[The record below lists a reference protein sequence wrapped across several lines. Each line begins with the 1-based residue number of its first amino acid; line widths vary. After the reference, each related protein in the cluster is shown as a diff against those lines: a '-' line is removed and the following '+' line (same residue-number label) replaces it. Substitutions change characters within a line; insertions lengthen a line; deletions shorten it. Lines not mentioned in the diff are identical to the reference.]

1 MADNVQR
8 IAKSLY
14 GGDIEAV
21 AELVQEA
28 LDSGMAPE
36 RVLRDALLAGMDVVG
51 KDFKEGVLF
60 VPEVLFAARSMQ
72 AGMDVLRPL
81 LAEGDLASAGK
92 YVLGTVKGDMHDIGK
107 NLVRMML
114 EGGGFE
120 AIDLGVDVEP
130 SAFVDAVREHKP
142 DLLGMSALLT
152 TTMAQMKVTID
163 ALEEAGLRDSVKIV
177 IGGAPVTAD
186 FARQIGADGFAEDA
200 ATAVDVARELKGSA
214 TPN

>member
-1 MADNVQR
+1 MADNVQK
-8 IAKSLY
+8 IVKSLY
-14 GGDIEAV
+14 GGDVEAV
-21 AELVQEA
+21 AELVQDA
-28 LDSGMAPE
+28 LDSGMEPAD
-36 RVLRDALLAGMDVVG
+36 VLNDALLAGMDQVG
-51 KDFKEGVLF
+51 RDFKEGVLF

-81 LAEGDLASAGK
+81 LADSDIVSSGK

-120 AIDLGVDVEP
+120 AIDLGVDVDP
-130 SAFVDAVREHKP
+130 GTFVDAVREHKP

-152 TTMAQMKVTID
+152 TTMAQMKVTIE

-177 IGGAPVTAD
+177 IGGAPVTAE
-186 FARQIGADGFAEDA
+186 FAKQIGADAFAEDA
-200 ATAVDVARELKGSA
+200 ATAVDVARELRA
-214 TPN
+214 

>member
-1 MADNVQR
+1 MADNVQK
-8 IAKSLY
+8 IAKSIY
-14 GGDIEAV
+14 SGDVEAV
-21 AELVQEA
+21 AELVQDA
-28 LDSGMAPE
+28 LDSGMAPGD
-36 RVLRDALLAGMDVVG
+36 VLNDALLAGMDEVG
-51 KDFKEGVLF
+51 RDFKEGVLF

-72 AGMDVLRPL
+72 AGMDVLKPL
-81 LAEGDLASAGK
+81 LADGEIASSGK

-142 DLLGMSALLT
+142 DLVGMSALLT

-177 IGGAPVTAD
+177 IGGAPVTAA
-186 FARQIGADGFAEDA
+186 FAEQIGADAFAEDA
-200 ATAVDVARELKGSA
+200 ATAVDVARELRA
-214 TPN
+214 